1 MLQHQKHRS
10 YLNHSS
16 PSSSV
21 AGKEREDNGIIS
33 DAIYET
39 TTANS
44 IGIADS
50 TVRKLQSTKQHTVT
64 YQNTDMKNADGKRA
78 DVSPNPMNPMDGSSG
93 PLLRLMWERFCQIS
107 QRIIVAKSS
116 QQLLKQLSERDPSD
130 PEKKQLLAALEEE
143 VDMLATVKGQ
153 LEEAVSR
160 CFAREIKMKT
170 TVTSAIA
177 PATNHPAHAVTS
189 SSSSSSSEGEQSNPD
204 ERMRRNNKSSSTQ
217 IQIHQQPC
225 TESDH
230 GLPKQVL
237 VDTKFQTLKR
247 KAPEQLLVY
256 RNRIGPVGKRGPAAA
271 ATTADHG
278 ERKPDSK
285 GDFHAMQELTSA
297 ATTGLISLSS
307 LKSLKHP
314 QENDQATHHRA
325 AEVAVETQATAYFMK
340 GNSGSDRQMLWDGG
354 RRDSSLP
361 GSSSLQQQPKARK

>member
-21 AGKEREDNGIIS
+21 AGKEREDDGIIS

-50 TVRKLQSTKQHTVT
+50 TARKLQSTKQHTVT
-64 YQNTDMKNADGKRA
+64 YQNTDMKNTDGKRA
-78 DVSPNPMNPMDGSSG
+78 DAPPNPMDGSSG

-143 VDMLATVKGQ
+143 VGMLATVKGQ

-177 PATNHPAHAVTS
+177 PATNHPTHAVTSSS

-204 ERMRRNNKSSSTQ
+204 ERMRRNNKSSSTQIQ

-271 ATTADHG
+271 TTTADHG
-278 ERKPDSK
+278 ERKVDSK
-285 GDFHAMQELTSA
+285 GDYHAMQELTSA

-314 QENDQATHHRA
+314 QENDQATHHHRA
-325 AEVAVETQATAYFMK
+325 AEVAVETQATAHFMK
-340 GNSGSDRQMLWDGG
+340 GNSGSDRQMPRDGG
-354 RRDSSLP
+354 
-361 GSSSLQQQPKARK
+361 SSLQQQPKARK